1 MKDMI
6 RKMMAEGKTFEQ
18 IMKEMES
25 AADEIAQENAHDE
38 EVECAREDLVLAIC
52 DWLDALGVPVPDDAE
67 DDIDKMLAE
76 VENQIKPLFASDFM
90 KFLAKGPVIN
100 PEVTK
105 VTNEPK
111 RRTVVLNEN
120 VSPED
125 FLKAVSKFV
134 GE

>member
-1 MKDMI
+1 MKEMI
-6 RKMMAEGKTFEQ
+6 RKMMASGMDMDA
-18 IMKEMES
+18 IVKEVEK
-25 AADEIAQENAHDE
+25 AADELAQENAQTE
-38 EVECAREDLVLAIC
+38 EIEDAREDLVLAIC
-52 DWLDALGVPVPDDAE
+52 DWLEALGVPVPDDAE
-67 DDIDKMLAE
+67 DDIDKMLIE

-90 KFLAKGPVIN
+90 RFLAKGPVIN
-100 PEVTK
+100 PEPAK

-120 VSPED
+120 VTPED

>member
-18 IMKEMES
+18 IMKEMET
-25 AADEIAQENAHDE
+25 AADEIAQENAQDE
-38 EVECAREDLVLAIC
+38 EVEEARADLVLAIC

-90 KFLAKGPVIN
+90 KILAKGPVIN